1 MNIVV
6 ENKLYILEQRI
17 LEKVDNLF
25 TARPTWSRS
34 PVLEHD
40 LIIGIRQIIRD
51 EFQRAEIHS
60 KHNELDTN
68 DN

>member
-1 MNIVV
+1 MNKVDD
-6 ENKLYILEQRI
+6 NKLNTLEQSI

-25 TARPTWSRS
+25 TSRPTWSRS

-51 EFQRAEIHS
+51 EFQRAGKYL
-60 KHNELDTN
+60 KHNEFNTN
-68 DN
+68 NN

>member
-1 MNIVV
+1 MNIVA
-6 ENKLYILEQRI
+6 ENKLNMLERRI
-17 LEKVDNLF
+17 LDKVDNLF
-25 TARPTWSRS
+25 TTRPTWSRS

-40 LIIGIRQIIRD
+40 LIIGVRQIIRD
-51 EFQRAEIHS
+51 EFQRADIFS